1 MRTGMSRKSLWLWL
15 LGMLLCILPPAIAVI
30 SYFPVWVSRGGE
42 SVLSGFTVLLLAV
55 CALPLWR
62 AVKRVL
68 SSPSIHTLWLIFF
81 ILFLLLSRV
90 AEEMTVISLVG
101 FLSSSLGAILIRLS
115 EGKNKEEE

>member
-1 MRTGMSRKSLWLWL
+1 MRTGMSRKSLCLWL
-15 LGMLLCILPPAIAVI
+15 LGMLMCILPPAIAVI

-62 AVKRVL
+62 AVKKVL

-115 EGKNKEEE
+115 EDQSKEEE

>member
-1 MRTGMSRKSLWLWL
+1 M
-15 LGMLLCILPPAIAVI
+15 
-30 SYFPVWVSRGGE
+30 
-42 SVLSGFTVLLLAV
+42 LSGFTVLLLAV

-62 AVKRVL
+62 AVKKVL

-115 EGKNKEEE
+115 EDQSKEEE